1 MKNVRELSHKNFA
14 KNFEKKSKN
23 FQIDSKDFL
32 VGSKSRGGSALSIL
46 KMGVEGGGG
55 LIKTKTETRLKT
67 LVRARLNVQA
77 LDTMTF
83 QFVGKKWPK
92 NAINIV
98 FGDWFPKISK
108 KFQKKLY
115 DERTRKRP
123 HEIGGV
129 RILVRSAKIGAEGSL
144 LEIAYEN
151 IMIVIGGSGFW
162 CEVPKFFT
170 YPPPNFW
177 TP

>member
-1 MKNVRELSHKNFA
+1 MLGNSPTKISLKIL
-14 KNFEKKSKN
+14 KKKSKN

-32 VGSKSRGGSALSIL
+32 VGSKSRGGGGSALSIL

-98 FGDWFPKISK
+98 FGD
-108 KFQKKLY
+108 
-115 DERTRKRP
+115 
-123 HEIGGV
+123 
-129 RILVRSAKIGAEGSL
+129 
-144 LEIAYEN
+144 
-151 IMIVIGGSGFW
+151 
-162 CEVPKFFT
+162 
-170 YPPPNFW
+170 
-177 TP
+177 